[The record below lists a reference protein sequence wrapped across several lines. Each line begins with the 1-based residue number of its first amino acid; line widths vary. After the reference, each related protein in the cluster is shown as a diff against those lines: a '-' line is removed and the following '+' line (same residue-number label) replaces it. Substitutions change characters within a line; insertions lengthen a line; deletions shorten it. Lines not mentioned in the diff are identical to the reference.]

1 MEFAIDFT
9 LLGWAAV
16 VVAAL
21 AFGLIAQLV
30 GDARIG
36 VEWLADAVAFAVG
49 AVVAS
54 ELIVALQTV
63 GPVWEGVALL
73 PALIGG
79 LAVGVIIEIV
89 TRRVTGGTYTGHPV
103 SI

>member
-16 VVAAL
+16 VVAGL
-21 AFGLIAQLV
+21 AFGLIAQFL
-30 GDARIG
+30 GDARTG
-36 VEWLADAVAFAVG
+36 VEWLADAVAFAIG
-49 AVVAS
+49 AIVAS
-54 ELIVALQTV
+54 EFIVALQTV
-63 GPVWEGVALL
+63 EPAWEGVALL

-79 LAVGVIIEIV
+79 LAVGVIVEIV
-89 TRRVTGGTYTGHPV
+89 TRRVTGGTYTGHPA

>member
-1 MEFAIDFT
+1 MEFAIDLT

-21 AFGLIAQLV
+21 AFGLIAQFV
-30 GDARIG
+30 GEARLG
-36 VEWLADAVAFAVG
+36 YEWLADAVAFAIG

-54 ELIVALQTV
+54 EFVVSLQTV
-63 GPVWEGVALL
+63 EPVWEGIALL

-79 LAVGVIIEIV
+79 LALGVIVEMV
-89 TRRVTGGTYTGHPV
+89 TRRATGGTYTGHPA